1 MKNILSI
8 GLPICFGISLMLG
21 SCARD
26 NSVASNYKIQK
37 RKYNSGYHIAFNKKK
52 KSIQDEQII
61 EKQELAVSNTQ
72 TQEATKQTFA
82 VVENEKTTD
91 NIFQTE
97 ELTIDQ
103 PISVAN
109 ESNAFTEQERSV
121 STMNH
126 AFFSNQSEKST
137 KSNLKTLIISHKQ
150 KIKELKKSS
159 SSDLDS
165 ILYIILCILIPFLA
179 VGLATDWDLTKT
191 VIALL
196 LSIIFWIPGIIYA
209 VIICSQEG
217 VI

>member
-1 MKNILSI
+1 
-8 GLPICFGISLMLG
+8 
-21 SCARD
+21 
-26 NSVASNYKIQK
+26 
-37 RKYNSGYHIAFNKKK
+37 
-52 KSIQDEQII
+52 QDEQII
-61 EKQELAVSNTQ
+61 EKQEFAVSNTQ

>member
-1 MKNILSI
+1 
-8 GLPICFGISLMLG
+8 
-21 SCARD
+21 
-26 NSVASNYKIQK
+26 
-37 RKYNSGYHIAFNKKK
+37 
-52 KSIQDEQII
+52 
-61 EKQELAVSNTQ
+61 
-72 TQEATKQTFA
+72 
-82 VVENEKTTD
+82 
-91 NIFQTE
+91 
-97 ELTIDQ
+97 
-103 PISVAN
+103 
-109 ESNAFTEQERSV
+109 
-121 STMNH
+121 MNH